1 MRIIFLLSL
10 LTSLA
15 IVCQSQ
21 ATTGDSF
28 KELNDLKDMRQKLT
42 VRSAELVTV
51 IDRLQH
57 LKDSINIQLDKT
69 KKTVILHKDAVSA
82 NKNGKTTQ
90 EDKGLMK
97 TTKLL
102 DKISQQQKVNRQAL
116 QDVSDLIKEFDTKII
131 RLSKKR

>member
-1 MRIIFLLSL
+1 
-10 LTSLA
+10 
-15 IVCQSQ
+15 
-21 ATTGDSF
+21 
-28 KELNDLKDMRQKLT
+28 
-42 VRSAELVTV
+42 VTV